1 MFKELSLRWKNYTG
15 NNEINISGEI
25 LISNKDVAKLL
36 KLTAEEKDKINQL
49 NCDLTQKFPYLKTE
63 IVQSICEVSI
73 KVFAYNTFTGN
84 KKFLNDLCL
93 EMENLVK
100 KVLEDK
106 ELSVRLNIF
115 GEFKTTKL
123 KQQFR
128 YLNKQEIVEYSITH
142 EEKLSIKHIIFS
154 RAVRIYFFIL
164 VFLGLLVQTGYL
176 YYIQTCPNRVSE
188 FIEKYVH
195 LSQNV

>member
-15 NNEINISGEI
+15 NNAINISGEI

-36 KLTAEEKDKINQL
+36 KLTAEEQDKINQL
-49 NCDLTQKFPYLKTE
+49 NCHLTQKFPYLKTE

-73 KVFAYNTFTGN
+73 KVFAYNIFTGN
-84 KKFLNDLCL
+84 KNFLNDLCL
-93 EMENLVK
+93 EMENVVK

-115 GEFKTTKL
+115 GEFTTTKL
-123 KQQFR
+123 RQQFR

-142 EEKLSIKHIIFS
+142 EEKLGIKHIIFS
-154 RAVRIYFFIL
+154 RAIRIYFFIL
-164 VFLGLLVQTGYL
+164 MFLGLLVQTGYL
-176 YYIQTCPNRVSE
+176 YYIQTCPNKASE
-188 FIEKYVH
+188 FIEKYLH
-195 LSQNV
+195 LSQNL